1 MAGMLAG
8 TALLAGFGLGFL
20 VGAQVGP
27 IWLLCARTSLR
38 FGLAPAL
45 AVGLGAALVDLL
57 YACLG
62 VAGAASVLRATGLR
76 VGLGL
81 VGAAVLLWLGGRTLW
96 SALRVRSGMEIATE
110 VASAR
115 AALRTSSVATASNPL
130 TIASW
135 AAIFAATST
144 ARLTDGTAD
153 TVSLL
158 LGVGLGSLAWHVVLS
173 LGMRVAGRRIGE
185 QGLRVADAVAG
196 AGMVGYA
203 GLLGLRTLTD
213 P

>member
-1 MAGMLAG
+1 M
-8 TALLAGFGLGFL
+8 
-20 VGAQVGP
+20 
-27 IWLLCARTSLR
+27 
-38 FGLAPAL
+38 
-45 AVGLGAALVDLL
+45 GLGAALVDLL

-62 VAGAASVLRATGLR
+62 VAGAASVLRETGLR

-81 VGAAVLLWLGGRTLW
+81 VGAAVLLWLGGRTPW

-158 LGVGLGSLAWHVVLS
+158 LGVGLGSAAWHVVFS